1 MLLEIR
7 PQLGVQVVPSTV
19 LTAKEVGLVMLLNQL
34 DLRQVVNRMV
44 AQMVDLVELR
54 MENRGVNQGKPPFD
68 QRRHHRLLQFDR
80 KNLFVSVV
88 LNRSFKAK
96 RGVREWI

>member
-1 MLLEIR
+1 
-7 PQLGVQVVPSTV
+7 
-19 LTAKEVGLVMLLNQL
+19 MLLNQL

-44 AQMVDLVELR
+44 AQMVDLVELW
-54 MENRGVNQGKPPFD
+54 MENRVVNQGKPPFD
-68 QRRHHRLLQFDR
+68 QRHHRLLQFDR

-96 RGVREWI
+96 R